1 MKRIIAI
8 AAIAAVAACSKP
20 APTPEATSEA
30 PMEAAA
36 EASAAPAAGPIAAD
50 GKSSVGTFKVTTDK
64 GVFMEEDKADG
75 TYVSTKDGKVTE
87 TGKWVQKSPSEFCY
101 TKDEKDAK
109 EVCNTEQV
117 DAKGVWTSKNAEGKI
132 ATIERVA
139 A

>member
-75 TYVSTKDGKVTE
+75 TYVSTKDGKVEE